1 MIAARWFSNLKAF
14 VSPLPSTIVPEVL
27 ARDEFRRLIARERS
41 RADRVVSELSLVVL
55 DLSHANWRDLQPA
68 ELLFAI
74 QGRVRETDAVGW
86 FDRKSLGI
94 LLPDTSSVGAY
105 KVATD
110 LRDRLHWSPTQASWR
125 IYTYPRERFPDH
137 ESDDQDQPR
146 FDLRSTKARGWFGQG
161 STARA
166 ARADSAPRRNTAR
179 LQAVAPHDYAT
190 DGDPQEIDS
199 PEPRAPIEFAP
210 LRTVLEPRRS
220 KIARCI
226 DVVAAS
232 AGLILVSPL
241 LLAAGLAIKC
251 TSPGPVFFR
260 QQRTGQGGRTF
271 NFYKLRTM
279 CADAEARKKD
289 LLSLNEQTGPVF
301 KVTRDPRITPV
312 GRILRK
318 TSIDELP
325 QLWNVLKGDMTFVG
339 PRPPLPAEVA
349 EYERWQRRRLD
360 IAGGLTCIWQISGRS
375 TIQFDDWVR
384 MDLRYARASNWW
396 LDLKI
401 LALTVPAVVS
411 GRGAR

>member
-1 MIAARWFSNLKAF
+1 MIAARWLSSLKAF
-14 VSPLPSTIVPEVL
+14 VSPQPSSIVPEVL

-68 ELLFAI
+68 EFLFAI

-110 LRDRLHWSPTQASWR
+110 LRERLHWSPSQASWR
-125 IYTYPRERFPDH
+125 IYTYPRERFPDQ
-137 ESDDQDQPR
+137 ESDDHDDR
-146 FDLRSTKARGWFGQG
+146 FEMRSTKARGWFGQG
-161 STARA
+161 SAARA
-166 ARADSAPRRNTAR
+166 ARTDSAPRRTPTR
-179 LQAVAPHDYAT
+179 LQSVASPDYLAAEQ
-190 DGDPQEIDS
+190 GIDT
-199 PEPRAPIEFAP
+199 PEPIAPIEFGA
-210 LRTVLEPRRS
+210 LNTVLEPRRS
-220 KIARCI
+220 RLARCF
-226 DVVAAS
+226 DVAAS
-232 AGLILVSPL
+232 ALGLVLVSPVL
-241 LLAAGLAIKC
+241 LVAGVAIKL
-251 TSPGPVFFR
+251 TSPGPMFFR
-260 QQRTGQGGRTF
+260 QQRMGQGGRPF
-271 NFYKLRTM
+271 SFYKLRTM

-289 LLSLNEQTGPVF
+289 LMSLNEQSGPVF

-325 QLWNVLKGDMTFVG
+325 QLWNVLKGDMTLVG

-401 LALTVPAVVS
+401 LALTVPAVVT